1 MSDNTDNKEIVEQ
14 ISESAVLRT
23 RIMSAILFPSL
34 LVVADQLS
42 KAMIV
47 KDINYLGEKQII
59 DGFFSLF
66 HTRNTGSAWSF
77 LADKSWGIY
86 VLTGISI
93 VMSIFIAIIM
103 IKAIIKDHGKIAV
116 ILGMLLGGAVGNL
129 VDRIRLGYVVDFLK
143 FKFGSYVFPIFNCA
157 DIFCTVSVF
166 LIIFMFIFKGKEVD
180 QFLNDTFG
188 SRKKEENK

>member
-1 MSDNTDNKEIVEQ
+1 MSEIKENKEIVNQ
-14 ISESAVLRT
+14 ISESVALRT

-42 KAMIV
+42 KSMIV
-47 KDINYLGEKQII
+47 KEINYLGEKQII

-77 LADKSWGIY
+77 LADKSWGIH

-93 VMSIFIAIIM
+93 VMSIFIAFIM
-103 IKAIIKDHGKIAV
+103 IKAIIKNYGQFAV

-143 FKFGSYVFPIFNCA
+143 FKFGTYVFPIFNLA

-166 LIIFMFIFKGKEVD
+166 LIIFMFIFKGKTVD

-188 SRKKEENK
+188 SRKKEEDK

>member
-1 MSDNTDNKEIVEQ
+1 MSENNENKEIVNQ

-23 RIMSAILFPSL
+23 RIMSSILFTSL

-42 KAMIV
+42 KSMIV
-47 KDINYLGEKQII
+47 KEINYLGEKQII

-77 LADKSWGIY
+77 LADKSWGIH
-86 VLTGISI
+86 VLTGVSI
-93 VMSIFIAIIM
+93 VMSIFIAFIM
-103 IKAIIKDHGKIAV
+103 IKAIIKGHGQFTV

-129 VDRIRLGYVVDFLK
+129 VDRLRLGYVVDFLK
-143 FKFGSYVFPIFNCA
+143 FKFGDHVFPIFNLA

-166 LIIFMFIFKGKEVD
+166 LLIFMFIFKSETVD
-180 QFLNDTFG
+180 VFLNDIFP
-188 SRKKEENK
+188 KKDKEESK

>member
-1 MSDNTDNKEIVEQ
+1 MSDNRENKEIANQ
-14 ISESAVLRT
+14 ISESVALRT
-23 RIMSAILFPSL
+23 RIMSSILFPAL

-42 KAMIV
+42 KSMIV
-47 KDINYLGEKQII
+47 KEMNYLAEKQII

-93 VMSIFIAIIM
+93 VMSLFVAFVM
-103 IKAIIKDHGKIAV
+103 IKAIIKNYGQFAV

-129 VDRIRLGYVVDFLK
+129 IDRIRLGYVVDFIK
-143 FKFGSYVFPIFNCA
+143 FKFGTYVFPIFNFA
-157 DIFCTVSVF
+157 DIFCVVSVF
-166 LIIFMFIFKGKEVD
+166 LIIFMFIFKSKTVD
-180 QFLNDTFG
+180 QFLNDSFG
-188 SRKKEENK
+188 SRKKEEKK

>member
-1 MSDNTDNKEIVEQ
+1 
-14 ISESAVLRT
+14 
-23 RIMSAILFPSL
+23 
-34 LVVADQLS
+34 
-42 KAMIV
+42 
-47 KDINYLGEKQII
+47 
-59 DGFFSLF
+59 
-66 HTRNTGSAWSF
+66 
-77 LADKSWGIY
+77 
-86 VLTGISI
+86 
-93 VMSIFIAIIM
+93 MSIFIAIIM

-143 FKFGSYVFPIFNCA
+143 FKFGAYVFPIFNCA